1 MNATKRIL
9 FVGLALMI
17 TACTPTEKIIE
28 RQSSNDNPVRKIE
41 VQDDMD
47 AEQMALAGEQLLSV
61 WNFMLAD
68 KVFNW
73 SLSKDP
79 TNKRAQFY
87 SALLKPIMVTKG
99 LAVRVRPY
107 YRNNGGT
114 KSLDKT
120 LDTLPNSS
128 LKTFLTDG
136 VEDIKDLKDVQTLLV
151 QERDAWND
159 LRKFLIANQT
169 MNLVLNMNPMTFQD
183 KVNKGMSEN
192 CKIEEDGDH
201 NVVVTCDYAHAF
213 EKKVNVADLLALRQM
228 AASEV
233 LFLSLYTSYSV
244 DGLESLFKLDQKNL
258 TEQQRIEYVENNL
271 PAAAKLR
278 KDNNL
283 SLIPDLGS
291 DFLTA
296 ARWVLQYQQSLC
308 PQKTS
313 WSSVKRP
320 GYLVDG
326 NDFCIYDM
334 SKTEQDLVIFESALH
349 GPISVV
355 LTTKENIKKST
366 QVNYLALITN
376 PVEDLRSLAPSSF
389 NACGKAA
396 SLRDKTMGG
405 TFPLAD
411 AEDFNIEKCRN

>member
-68 KVFNW
+68 KIFNW

-87 SALLKPIMVTKG
+87 SAFLKPIMVTKG
-99 LAVRVRPY
+99 LAVRLRPY
-107 YRNNGGT
+107 YKNNGGT
-114 KSLDKT
+114 QSLDKNIA
-120 LDTLPNSS
+120 TLPNSS
-128 LKTFLTDG
+128 LKTFLLDG
-136 VEDIKDLKDVQTLLV
+136 VEDVKDLKDIQTLLV
-151 QERDAWND
+151 EQRNAWND
-159 LRKFLIANQT
+159 FRKFLIANQT

-183 KVNKGMSEN
+183 QVNKGMSDK
-192 CKIEEDGDH
+192 CKIEEDNDH

-228 AASEV
+228 AASYV

-244 DGLESLFKLDQKNL
+244 DGIETLLKMDQKNL

-278 KDNNL
+278 KDNSL

-291 DFLTA
+291 DFLA
-296 ARWVLQYQQSLC
+296 ATKWVIQYQQNLC
-308 PQKTS
+308 PRKTTPA
-313 WSSVKRP
+313 SVKRP

-326 NDFCIYDM
+326 ENFCISDLN
-334 SKTEQDLVIFESALH
+334 KTEQDLVILESALR

-366 QVNYLALITN
+366 QVNYLALIAN

-396 SLRDKTMGG
+396 TLRDKTMGG

-411 AEDFNIEKCRN
+411 AEDFNIEKCRK